1 MSDAKICLSPQL
13 SARYTRVTVENR
25 NEYAKLALNF
35 RLHEFDA
42 AVAALRDGMAR
53 VVPVPLLSLFT
64 GRVKSIALQ
73 GSCTTRLPK

>member
-1 MSDAKICLSPQL
+1 MLDVLSQL
-13 SARYTRVTVENR
+13 SARYARVTVENR
-25 NEYAKLALNF
+25 NEYVKLALNF

-64 GRVKSIALQ
+64 GRVMSEKF
-73 GSCTTRLPK
+73 

>member
-1 MSDAKICLSPQL
+1 MIDKVCACLLQL
-13 SARYTRVTVENR
+13 SARYARVTVENR

-64 GRVKSIALQ
+64 GTLGGIHI
-73 GSCTTRLPK
+73 